1 MPTKRTINAKEI
13 VSDIRSGMINQR
25 LMDKY
30 HVSLDKLHNIFKQ
43 LLDAHAIERSEL
55 EPLISIPHLRVNGG
69 KRRRLHRG
77 YVFVNLPIYDLENL
91 LNKGT
96 VVDISETGL
105 QVSGIPTN
113 VGDTKN
119 LLVQAD
125 YFLDVYPFVFE
136 GKCKWTSKAE
146 DGNLLSGF
154 EITSITEGELEE
166 LRKIT
171 NLLALSG

>member
-13 VSDIRSGMINQR
+13 VSDIRSWMNNQR

-77 YVFVNLPIYDLENL
+77 YVFIKLPIYDLENL
-91 LNKGT
+91 INKGT
-96 VVDISETGL
+96 VVDISEVGL
-105 QVSGIPTN
+105 QISGIPAT
-113 VGDTKN
+113 VGDTKEF
-119 LLVQAD
+119 LVQAD
-125 YFLDVYPFVFE
+125 YFADVYPFIFE
-136 GKCKWTSKAE
+136 AKCKWTSKAE

-154 EITSITEGELEE
+154 EITSITEGALEE

>member
-1 MPTKRTINAKEI
+1 
-13 VSDIRSGMINQR
+13 
-25 LMDKY
+25 
-30 HVSLDKLHNIFKQ
+30 
-43 LLDAHAIERSEL
+43 
-55 EPLISIPHLRVNGG
+55 
-69 KRRRLHRG
+69 
-77 YVFVNLPIYDLENL
+77 LENL

>member
-43 LLDAHAIERSEL
+43 LLDAHAIERTAL
-55 EPLISIPHLRVNGG
+55 EPLISIPYQQFKIE
-69 KRRRLHRG
+69 KRRQLHRG

-136 GKCKWTSKAE
+136 GKCKWISKAE